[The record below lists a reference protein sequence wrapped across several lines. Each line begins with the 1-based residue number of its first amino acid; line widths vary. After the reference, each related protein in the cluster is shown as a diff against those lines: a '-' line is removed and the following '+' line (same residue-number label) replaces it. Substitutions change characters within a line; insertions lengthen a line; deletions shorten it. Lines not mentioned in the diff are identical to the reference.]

1 MLLLEPG
8 LGKRSRDF
16 GASHVRLVTATQWRT
31 NTVPERTGG
40 APWKG
45 QRNLYLLNF
54 SLMLT
59 CSAGRFFAYT
69 WCELIHEYKMRK
81 ISLFKTSR
89 KFFPLF
95 EALWS
100 EVFQYTQAFRITP
113 FHKCAIFLI
122 FMLNHDLSGMYIIF
136 WQKYKMLTCSV
147 LYDCQSCH
155 ITIKHARI
163 FSSILVREKTSS
175 IMRAF

>member
-31 NTVPERTGG
+31 NTVPERTGD

-59 CSAGRFFAYT
+59 CSAGMFFGCT
-69 WCELIHEYKMRK
+69 WCELIHKMRK

-89 KFFPLF
+89 KFIVSAFRSSLEWNVPGI
-95 EALWS
+95 
-100 EVFQYTQAFRITP
+100 QAFRITP
-113 FHKCAIFLI
+113 FHKCAVFLI
-122 FMLNHDLSGMYIIF
+122 FMLNHDLSGMYIMF
-136 WQKYKMLTCSV
+136 WQICIMLTCS
-147 LYDCQSCH
+147 LFYDCQSCH
-155 ITIKHARI
+155 ITIK
-163 FSSILVREKTSS
+163 LVFCTRQHFFEHIS
-175 IMRAF
+175 